1 MAKELL
7 PDALWARIAP
17 LLPPEPPKPKGG
29 RPRVSD
35 RAALTGILFV
45 LKTGIPWKY
54 LPKQKFIRSRGC
66 GSGMTCW
73 RRLRDWYQAGVWRRL
88 HQVLLEELAQ
98 ADRIDWDRAA
108 LDSAAVPAPGGPRN
122 GQEPNGSRQTGHEAP
137 SCGRRPR
144 HPARGPGKR
153 RERARFEVMLATVDA
168 IEPIRAKTRGRPR
181 RRPHKLH
188 ADKGYDY
195 RHLRLALRKR
205 RIIPRIA
212 RCGVEPKNRLGRYR
226 WVVERTLSWLN
237 RFRRLEIRYEHRADI
252 HLAFL
257 QLGCALISLRF
268 LG

>member
-1 MAKELL
+1 MRR
-7 PDALWARIAP
+7 PDRRRWVGVEGSKKWARPARSAK
-17 LLPPEPPKPKGG
+17 KPHA
-29 RPRVSD
+29 R
-35 RAALTGILFV
+35 
-45 LKTGIPWKY
+45 
-54 LPKQKFIRSRGC
+54 RSWC
-66 GSGMTCW
+66 
-73 RRLRDWYQAGVWRRL
+73 AGQERK
-88 HQVLLEELAQ
+88 
-98 ADRIDWDRAA
+98 D
-108 LDSAAVPAPGGPRN
+108 GGPI
-122 GQEPNGSRQTGHEAP
+122 
-137 SCGRRPR
+137 
-144 HPARGPGKR
+144 
-153 RERARFEVMLATVDA
+153 LVDA

-237 RFRRLEIRYEHRADI
+237 RFRRLKIRYEHRADI